1 MISTSDSSPRASAS
15 RVASASSATGAS
27 TTGSPP
33 ADRTCAAIRA
43 RVRLVD
49 LARPQRLAGSAQLGS
64 GREHRDLR
72 PARADDGREPD
83 RGERTHLRRPE
94 QLARGAD
101 RLAAARI
108 AAARA
113 NVRTGV
119 HRVDP
124 DDVALALGDLD
135 RHDGVRTLRHHGAG
149 RDDDRLARVLR
160 ASERRAGGR
169 LAADREAA
177 GRVRRAHGVAVHRRA
192 GERRQ
197 VDHRA
202 RVLRQ
207 HAAGGGSDRDRFG
220 GDRLHARE
228 HLVERFIDSRQVVHA
243 DFTIIA
249 RMAGDLIA
257 GRYRLHET
265 LGRGPMSSVWLAED
279 EELGRRVAVKTLA
292 PSADRSRFERE
303 ARAAA
308 ALSHPNIC
316 AVYDYGEADGKPFMV
331 LEYLPN
337 GSLEERL
344 KAGPLA
350 DDETLRIATELA
362 AGLAHAHARGL
373 VHRDLKPAN
382 VLFDVEGRAKIADF
396 GIARMADNLG
406 LTEAGTVLGT
416 ASYISP
422 EQAAGQPAGPASDVY
437 SFGVILFRMLT
448 GRLPFVSTNAMEL
461 VRMHRDD
468 EPPAVADVR
477 PDVPPRLE
485 SITTAALAKDPADRP
500 ADGAALL
507 RELRGDP
514 GDATIVAAP
523 GAFPPP
529 AETDATQVLRPAAA
543 AGARRRLPVVPLV
556 IALVVLLG
564 GGVALALALS
574 GGGGGDGASTQAPP
588 PSLSLPSV
596 PSATTQVTTT
606 EATTAA
612 TSTEATTTAPTT
624 TARTTTAP
632 PPTTAPVTTLPVTT
646 APVTTL
652 PVTTAPPTT
661 TAPVTTAP
669 TVTDTTPTTTA
680 AAPLQGTTTTVAP

>member
-1 MISTSDSSPRASAS
+1 
-15 RVASASSATGAS
+15 
-27 TTGSPP
+27 
-33 ADRTCAAIRA
+33 
-43 RVRLVD
+43 
-49 LARPQRLAGSAQLGS
+49 
-64 GREHRDLR
+64 
-72 PARADDGREPD
+72 
-83 RGERTHLRRPE
+83 
-94 QLARGAD
+94 
-101 RLAAARI
+101 
-108 AAARA
+108 
-113 NVRTGV
+113 
-119 HRVDP
+119 
-124 DDVALALGDLD
+124 
-135 RHDGVRTLRHHGAG
+135 
-149 RDDDRLARVLR
+149 
-160 ASERRAGGR
+160 
-169 LAADREAA
+169 
-177 GRVRRAHGVAVHRRA
+177 
-192 GERRQ
+192 
-197 VDHRA
+197 
-202 RVLRQ
+202 
-207 HAAGGGSDRDRFG
+207 
-220 GDRLHARE
+220 
-228 HLVERFIDSRQVVHA
+228 
-243 DFTIIA
+243 
-249 RMAGDLIA
+249 MAGDLIA

-292 PSADRSRFERE
+292 PSADRSRFDRE

-316 AVYDYGEADGKPFMV
+316 AVYDYGEAEGKPFMV

-350 DDETLRIATELA
+350 DDETMRIATELA

-382 VLFDVEGRAKIADF
+382 VLFDVEERAKIADF

-485 SITTAALAKDPADRP
+485 SITSAALAKDPADRP

-574 GGGGGDGASTQAPP
+574 GGGRGDGSSTQAPP

-596 PSATTQVTTT
+596 PSATTQATTT
-606 EATTAA
+606 EATTTA

-624 TARTTTAP
+624 TAPTTTARATTAP
-632 PPTTAPVTTLPVTT
+632 PPTTAPVTTQPATT

-652 PVTTAPPTT
+652 PVTTVPPPT

-680 AAPLQGTTTTVAP
+680 AAPLLGTTTTVAP